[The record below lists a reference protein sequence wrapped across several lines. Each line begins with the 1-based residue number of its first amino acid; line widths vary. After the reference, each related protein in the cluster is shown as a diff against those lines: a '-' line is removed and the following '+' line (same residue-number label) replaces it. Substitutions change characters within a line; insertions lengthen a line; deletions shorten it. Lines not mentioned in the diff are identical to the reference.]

1 MRLLGN
7 SRSADSFPMVSQVR
21 RSLRLKTVHSRKKS
35 LSHFPH
41 IPNRIT
47 GRRLFMISEIQIE
60 NFKSIARL
68 SLELGNVTVLIGENG
83 SGKSNIL
90 EAIAFAAAASA
101 SKLDDE
107 FLYNRGI
114 RVTEQEWMVSKFVPP
129 ASEPFNDAPLNE
141 FKRPI
146 TARVVGSGLEKALQI
161 EISPPLDMEG
171 LDEPNWTVSV
181 GVDDDELDFESRTE
195 EFSRLLSELEKLV
208 PSVESSEAAKD
219 ASRNTIARF
228 LASEKKRKGLS
239 DAAAKLS
246 LRDFMIYAPE
256 NSVLRKF
263 ETEGAIKPLGPK
275 GEGLLKLL
283 AASTA
288 AGNGKFASELK
299 AQLALLGWFGDLRLP
314 SHEDEIMGRLQI
326 SDRWLSK
333 DGPLFDQRSANEGFL
348 YLLFYFT
355 LLLSKQTPAFFAI
368 DNLDASLNPK
378 LCAELMRQ
386 IAVLAE
392 RSGKQVICT
401 THNPAILD
409 GLNLHDEKQRLYVVG
424 RDSEG
429 GTVVNRVKAPR
440 PRPDGASVRL
450 STAFMSGL
458 LGGLPEHF

>member
-1 MRLLGN
+1 
-7 SRSADSFPMVSQVR
+7 
-21 RSLRLKTVHSRKKS
+21 
-35 LSHFPH
+35 
-41 IPNRIT
+41 
-47 GRRLFMISEIQIE
+47 MISEIQIE

-68 SLELGNVTVLIGENG
+68 TLGLGHVTVLIGENG

-90 EAIAFAAAASA
+90 EGIAFAAAASA
-101 SKLDDE
+101 NKLDDE

-114 RVTEQEWMVSKFVPP
+114 RVTEQEWMLSKFVPP
-129 ASEPFNDAPLNE
+129 ESLPSDEVPRRSIRHSFA
-141 FKRPI
+141 
-146 TARVVGSGLEKALQI
+146 ARIVGSGLAKPLQI
-161 EISPPLDMEG
+161 EISPPLDIE
-171 LDEPNWTVSV
+171 EPNDSDWSISV
-181 GVDDDELDFESRTE
+181 GVDDEEFELESKTE
-195 EFSRLLSELEKLV
+195 EFSRLLSELERLV
-208 PSVESSEAAKD
+208 PSAESSETDKD
-219 ASRNTIARF
+219 VSGLAVARF
-228 LASEKKRKGLS
+228 LASRKKLKDLPDVSARM
-239 DAAAKLS
+239 S

-283 AASTA
+283 AMSAA

-299 AQLALLGWFGDLRLP
+299 EQLSLLGWFGDLRLP

-386 IAVLAE
+386 IAVLAK
-392 RSGKQVICT
+392 RGGKQVICT

-409 GLNLHDEKQRLYVVG
+409 GLNLNDDDQRLYVVSRNSDG
-424 RDSEG
+424 H
-429 GTVVNRVKAPR
+429 TVANRVKAPR
-440 PRPDGASVRL
+440 PRPDGETGRL
-450 STAFMSGL
+450 STAFLSGM

>member
-1 MRLLGN
+1 
-7 SRSADSFPMVSQVR
+7 
-21 RSLRLKTVHSRKKS
+21 
-35 LSHFPH
+35 
-41 IPNRIT
+41 
-47 GRRLFMISEIQIE
+47 MISEIQIE

-68 SLELGNVTVLIGENG
+68 SLGLGHVTVLIGENG

-101 SKLDDE
+101 NKLDDE

-114 RVTEQEWMVSKFVPP
+114 RVTEKEWMLSKFVPP
-129 ASEPFNDAPLNE
+129 TTTESNGKKVTSRPWFVCRLSGTRESDRLEIKVTPNKDRSGLVDNGWLAPPTVTADEVESELRSKDFRLGFEE
-141 FKRPI
+141 FVAGFPDEVRDQLGGALQKMFAHRLA
-146 TARVVGSGLEKALQI
+146 TARKGRKLP
-161 EISPPLDMEG
+161 EISA
-171 LDEPNWTVSV
+171 T
-181 GVDDDELDFESRTE
+181 
-195 EFSRLLSELEKLV
+195 LS
-208 PSVESSEAAKD
+208 
-219 ASRNTIARF
+219 
-228 LASEKKRKGLS
+228 LS
-239 DAAAKLS
+239 DFL
-246 LRDFMIYAPE
+246 IYAPE

-263 ETEGAIKPLGPK
+263 ETEGAIRPLGPK

-283 AASTA
+283 AMSAA

-299 AQLALLGWFGDLRLP
+299 EQLGLLGWFGDLRLP

-326 SDRWLSK
+326 CDRWLSK

-386 IAVLAE
+386 IAVLAK
-392 RSGKQVICT
+392 RGGKQVICT

-409 GLNLHDEKQRLYVVG
+409 GLNLNDDDQRLYVVSRNSDG
-424 RDSEG
+424 H
-429 GTVVNRVKAPR
+429 TVANRVQAPR
-440 PRPDGASVRL
+440 PRPDGATGRL
-450 STAFMSGL
+450 STAFLSGM

>member
-1 MRLLGN
+1 
-7 SRSADSFPMVSQVR
+7 
-21 RSLRLKTVHSRKKS
+21 
-35 LSHFPH
+35 
-41 IPNRIT
+41 
-47 GRRLFMISEIQIE
+47 MISEIQIE

-68 SLELGNVTVLIGENG
+68 SLGQGHVTVLIGENG

-90 EAIAFAAAASA
+90 EGIAFAAAASA
-101 SKLDDE
+101 NKLDDE

-114 RVTEQEWMVSKFVPP
+114 RVTEREWMLSKFVGAESLPIL
-129 ASEPFNDAPLNE
+129 DVPLRSIRHS
-141 FKRPI
+141 FA
-146 TARVVGSGLEKALQI
+146 ARVFGNGLEKPLQI
-161 EISPPLDMEG
+161 EISPSLDIE
-171 LDEPNWTVSV
+171 EPNDSNWSISV
-181 GVDDDELDFESRTE
+181 GVDDAELELESKTE
-195 EFSRLLSELEKLV
+195 EFSRLLSELERLV
-208 PSVESSEAAKD
+208 PSAGSSEADMD
-219 ASRNTIARF
+219 ASRWAVARF
-228 LASEKKRKGLS
+228 LASRKKLKSLPDVS
-239 DAAAKLS
+239 AKMS

-283 AASTA
+283 AMSA
-288 AGNGKFASELK
+288 ATGNGKFASELK
-299 AQLALLGWFGDLRLP
+299 EQLGLLGWFGDLRLP
-314 SHEDEIMGRLQI
+314 SQEDEIMGRLQI

-386 IAVLAE
+386 IAVLAK
-392 RSGKQVICT
+392 RGGKQVICT

-409 GLNLHDEKQRLYVVG
+409 GLNLNDDDQRLYVVS
-424 RDSEG
+424 RNSEG
-429 GTVVNRVKAPR
+429 HTVANRVQAPR
-440 PRPDGASVRL
+440 PRPDGATGRL
-450 STAFMSGL
+450 STAFLSGM